1 MKLNNERTILI
12 GFAFLAISTFWQ
24 VYDNI
29 IPLILKYS
37 FHMGDTLSGG
47 IMALDNIFALI
58 MLPLFGAWSDRVNTK
73 RGKRTPFILV
83 GTVGACICMLFL
95 PLAANGRNL
104 VLFVVML
111 LLTLMF
117 MSTFRSPAVSLMP
130 DVTPKPLRS
139 KGNAIINLMGAVGV
153 VLALGFIMLLVG
165 EGETPSYEPLFIAVA
180 AVMVLALLILL
191 FKVDEKKFTEER
203 IALEREWGIDED
215 EDGADTE
222 AGAETGTDAGSGAE
236 SGANAASGA
245 SAAGVSTAASG
256 GAVTGLPAD
265 VKKSLVFLLLSVSFW
280 YMAYNGV
287 TTAFSKYATEMWGME
302 GGSFAGALMV
312 ASVGALVSFLPVGM
326 LSSRFGRKKVILFGV
341 ALLTLSFASGYFF
354 KEPNFGVNIIF
365 FLVGMAWAS
374 INVNS
379 YPMVVE
385 MCKGSDIGKFTGTYY
400 TFSMAA
406 QVITPM
412 LSGFFLEHV
421 GYWTL
426 FPYAAFFAALAFC
439 TMLLVKHGDS
449 RPTAPKDKLE
459 VFDAAD

>member
-1 MKLNNERTILI
+1 MKLNNKRTILI

-24 VYDNI
+24 MYDSI

-37 FHMGDTLSGG
+37 FQIGDTLSGG
-47 IMALDNIFALI
+47 IMALDNIFALF
-58 MLPLFGAWSDRVNTK
+58 MLPLFGAWSDKVNTK

-83 GTVGACICMLFL
+83 GTIGACVFMLLL
-95 PLAANGRNL
+95 PAAANGQNL
-104 VLFVVML
+104 VLFVFAL
-111 LLTLMF
+111 LMTLLF

-139 KGNAIINLMGAVGV
+139 KANAIINLMGAIGV
-153 VLALGFIMLLVG
+153 ILSLVFIMFLVG
-165 EGETPSYEPLFIAVA
+165 EGKTPNYEPLFIAVA

-191 FKVDEKKFTEER
+191 FRVDEKKFTAER
-203 IALEREWGIDED
+203 LALEKEWGIAE
-215 EDGADTE
+215 EEETAE
-222 AGAETGTDAGSGAE
+222 SEAETGGITGA
-236 SGANAASGA
+236 AAS
-245 SAAGVSTAASG
+245 
-256 GAVTGLPAD
+256 LPAD
-265 VKKSLVFLLLSVSFW
+265 VKRSLVFLLLSVAFW
-280 YMAYNGV
+280 YMAYNSV

-302 GGSFAGALMV
+302 GGSFAGAMMV

-341 ALLTLSFASGYFF
+341 VLLACCFGSGFFF
-354 KEPNFGVNIIF
+354 KEPNFGVNIVF
-365 FLVGMAWAS
+365 FLLGMAWAS

-385 MCKGSDIGKFTGTYY
+385 MCKGSDIGKFTGMYY

-406 QVITPM
+406 QVLTPV

-426 FPYAAFFAALAFC
+426 FPYATFFAVVALC
-439 TMLLVKHGDS
+439 TMLMVKHGDS
-449 RPTAPKDKLE
+449 KPELPKDKLE
-459 VFDAAD
+459 VFDVED